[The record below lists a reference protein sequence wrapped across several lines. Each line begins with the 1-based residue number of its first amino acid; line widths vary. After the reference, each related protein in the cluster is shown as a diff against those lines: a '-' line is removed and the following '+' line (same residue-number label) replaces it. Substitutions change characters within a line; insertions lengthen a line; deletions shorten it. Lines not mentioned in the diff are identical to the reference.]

1 MSDLA
6 TISDEWWHGMPT
18 DAFVRLPNPNP
29 PEFDFIGNERRTTAP
44 YEVAGAGNP
53 FYHLRGAGAEE
64 DKETARKLAELF
76 APHIEKGIGKVADGI
91 QDFLK
96 SPEQREAE
104 KRQKIEEERI
114 QSEKEERE
122 AGKWSSLLSPFF
134 HLSGGAIDKYIA
146 MAKEFA
152 KRAGYKDWDSLRRAD
167 DGEHKLELRGVKFG
181 RKGYGDFIKY
191 SLDEGVDEAR
201 KHRDAYLS
209 RATKIKGDWAKDMY
223 SPNSLAINILWDGKS
238 SCPMS
243 GGMKSESE
251 LEGMSV
257 VKLIDYG
264 KSQGIKGLDGK
275 TKKVIIDKILKQA
288 PETEIVAPK
297 DLTALQLY
305 RMLLMEGSL
314 KDDLIPLAKE
324 HGVER
329 ILHKNKKQIVDELM
343 VNLASNEDIQA
354 TDKLEDVPKVVMYL
368 FKKGA
373 NPFPDED
380 EEDEESEPE
389 VAVDDYEYDGVKYF
403 VEEPREGLEFKDRRV
418 FDPETY
424 EELGTL
430 GEEMWRGLAV
440 EVADSEYDGMEL
452 TIGKPDAVIQPAP
465 APAPRTTAPPPP
477 QYEGRTLD
485 PNRHNITLADGRV
498 LRPAWM
504 GKGRAYTAEEWEQK
518 LCKGENSLLAQKK
531 RKIKER
537 AEKGVPALETPMRT
551 SRVIKATPPKHVDKG
566 RQEIIDKIERQKQY
580 VERLNSELR
589 DEDRR
594 MTGVERFSKARSR
607 YRELASIKKLERKLS
622 NYGKELTEDEKRLNE
637 VMDEIDDIEAIIQSP
652 IPSASFAH
660 RQQIASENRQV
671 KSIKDLRAER
681 NRLQRQVK
689 GSGKPVLAPQDVLE
703 GKKDNPIVEE
713 IIEEPMDDSDIRQY
727 LPNAKV
733 MRYSGLARLSDIE
746 QLLPTD
752 KSYVILLY
760 ENTPGS
766 GHWVA
771 LMRYGNTIEFFCSYG
786 SKIDEPLRWQN
797 PKDNAML
804 GQRQPYLSIL
814 LNKAKGKFRAIHNP
828 VAYQSKKQGVATC
841 GAWDVMRI
849 NQMKNHNQDLQE
861 FHNFMES
868 VKKETGLTYD
878 EIVVNYVSKR

>member
-29 PEFDFIGNERRTTAP
+29 PEFDWIGNEERTT
-44 YEVAGAGNP
+44 NP
-53 FYHLRGAGAEE
+53 FYHLRGGEAGDDEL
-64 DKETARKLAELF
+64 ARKMAEYL
-76 APHIEKGIGKVADGI
+76 APHISSGIGQVADGI

-288 PETEIVAPK
+288 PEAEIVAPSSSELK
-297 DLTALQLY
+297 APQLAK
-305 RMLLMEGSL
+305 MLMMEANL
-314 KDDLIPLAKE
+314 DKDLIPLAKKR
-324 HGVER
+324 GVER
-329 ILHKNKKQIVDELM
+329 ILHKNKKTLVNELVDKLVDEG
-343 VNLASNEDIQA
+343 EIQQGDSI
-354 TDKLEDVPKVVMYL
+354 TKIPQLIRYL
-368 FKKGA
+368 FGKDVT
-373 NPFPDED
+373 PYPEE

-465 APAPRTTAPPPP
+465 APAPRTTAPPPQP
-477 QYEGRTLD
+477 VYTSTPLD

-594 MTGVERFSKARSR
+594 MTGVE
-607 YRELASIKKLERKLS
+607 
-622 NYGKELTEDEKRLNE
+622 
-637 VMDEIDDIEAIIQSP
+637 
-652 IPSASFAH
+652 
-660 RQQIASENRQV
+660 
-671 KSIKDLRAER
+671 
-681 NRLQRQVK
+681 
-689 GSGKPVLAPQDVLE
+689 
-703 GKKDNPIVEE
+703 
-713 IIEEPMDDSDIRQY
+713 
-727 LPNAKV
+727 
-733 MRYSGLARLSDIE
+733 
-746 QLLPTD
+746 
-752 KSYVILLY
+752 
-760 ENTPGS
+760 
-766 GHWVA
+766 
-771 LMRYGNTIEFFCSYG
+771 
-786 SKIDEPLRWQN
+786 
-797 PKDNAML
+797 
-804 GQRQPYLSIL
+804 
-814 LNKAKGKFRAIHNP
+814 
-828 VAYQSKKQGVATC
+828 
-841 GAWDVMRI
+841 
-849 NQMKNHNQDLQE
+849 
-861 FHNFMES
+861 
-868 VKKETGLTYD
+868 
-878 EIVVNYVSKR
+878 